1 VCSVVPAFAD
11 LLARQVLWQARA
23 AARTQAS
30 WACNDGRKLHY
41 KIFIALI
48 LKRKME
54 QLCSIAAGK
63 GSQLFPF
70 DEGD

>member
-1 VCSVVPAFAD
+1 VAPAFAD
-11 LLARQVLWQARA
+11 LLARQVLWHARA
-23 AARTQAS
+23 AARRQAS
-30 WACNDGRKLHY
+30 WTCNDGRKLHY
-41 KIFIALI
+41 KIFIALV

-63 GSQLFPF
+63 GTQLFPF